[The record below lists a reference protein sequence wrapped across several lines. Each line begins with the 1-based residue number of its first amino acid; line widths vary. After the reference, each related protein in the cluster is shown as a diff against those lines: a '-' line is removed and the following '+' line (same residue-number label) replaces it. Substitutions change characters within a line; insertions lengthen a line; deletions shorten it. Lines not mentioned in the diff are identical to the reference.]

1 MTPYGKMSQT
11 AIGALSCLAEHSGSK
26 TPTYLGSTEIARLR
40 NLPAPA
46 VRKVMTTLSQAALV
60 ASVPGPGGGFVLAKP
75 PREITLLAVVSLFER
90 VDQSLNCPFGPN
102 WCGNGPQ
109 CPLHEDIAA
118 LREQADQFLRKHTLA
133 DFLPRGSRVRNPQ
146 PAGESPASRKT
157 RH

>member
-11 AIGALSCLAEHSGSK
+11 AIAALSCLAEHSGGK
-26 TPTYLGSTEIARLR
+26 APDYLGSTEIARLR
-40 NLPAPA
+40 DLPVPA

-75 PREITLLAVVSLFER
+75 PREITLIAIVSLFER
-90 VDQSLNCPFGPN
+90 VAQGLNCPFGPN

-109 CPLHEDIAA
+109 CPLHTDIAA
-118 LREQADQFLRKHTLA
+118 LREHADQFLRKHTLA
-133 DFLPRGSRVRNPQ
+133 DILPHGNRVRNPRS
-146 PAGESPASRKT
+146 AGESPASRKM